1 MIKISITLFFV
12 VSIIFS
18 TIYTPQAIL
27 PTLKEVFDI
36 DIAKTNTLLSGMIF
50 TLMIATPFYILVSN
64 KWQRKKIMI
73 FSTFFL
79 FLAVSIS
86 AVATNFYILLFS
98 RILQGIFIPGITA
111 IMLSYVQ
118 DIYPDKHRGLGMG
131 IYMAATSFGAVI
143 GRLLAGWITSLYS
156 WRIAFATF
164 SFLLLIALIAMIY
177 ALPSVK
183 KSITKKIINKKMIL
197 SYLLDFKILSVLI
210 IPSVVF
216 FSFMAITTFATY
228 YLSKPPFN
236 LSSAQLG
243 NLFLVLLVGVFISP
257 IVGKYSDK
265 IGRVKILFFGIFVL
279 IIGILLSLIQSYIF
293 VVIGIG
299 LVTVGMF
306 SVQSVVPTYLGD
318 LAPNDKTTV
327 AILYQTFF
335 YLGGALGTLLPALVW
350 KNYQYEGVSILSILL
365 LLVGIMPLTFIM
377 KAKSITSSRRG
388 INYPD
393 G

>member
-36 DIAKTNTLLSGMIF
+36 DITKTNTLLSGMIF
-50 TLMIATPFYILVSN
+50 TLMIATPFYILASN

-183 KSITKKIINKKMIL
+183 KSITKKIINKKMIFN
-197 SYLLDFKILSVLI
+197 YLFDFKILSILI

-306 SVQSVVPTYLGD
+306 SVQSVAPTYLGD

-365 LLVGIMPLTFIM
+365 LLVGIMPLTFTM

>member
-1 MIKISITLFFV
+1 MIKISIILFFV

-27 PTLKEVFDI
+27 PTLEKVFDI
-36 DIAKTNTLLSGMIF
+36 SIIETNSLLFGMIF
-50 TLMIATPFYILVSN
+50 TLMIATPFYIIVSN
-64 KWQRKKIMI
+64 HWEKKKIMVYA
-73 FSTFFL
+73 TFFL
-79 FLAVSIS
+79 FIAVAIS
-86 AVATNFYILLFS
+86 AFATNFYVLLFS

-164 SFLLLIALIAMIY
+164 AILLLIALISMIY
-177 ALPSVK
+177 GLPSDK
-183 KSITKKIINKKMIL
+183 KKNIKKKIIMKENIL
-197 SYLLDFKILSVLI
+197 NYISNLQIISILI

-228 YLSKPPFN
+228 HLAKPPFN
-236 LSSAQLG
+236 LSSGELG
-243 NLFLVLLVGVFISP
+243 NLFLVLLIGVFVSP
-257 IVGKYSDK
+257 IAGKYSDT

-279 IIGILLSLIQSYIF
+279 IIGILLSLIQSYLF
-293 VVIGIG
+293 VIIGIG

-318 LAPNDKTTV
+318 LVPNDRATL

-335 YLGGALGTLLPALVW
+335 YFGGALGTLIPALIW
-350 KNYQYEGVSILSILL
+350 KSYYFNGVAIFCISL
-365 LLVGIMPLTFIM
+365 LLVGIIPLTYSIISRKRLLSFIQ
-377 KAKSITSSRRG
+377 A
-388 INYPD
+388 
-393 G
+393 

>member
-50 TLMIATPFYILVSN
+50 TLMIATPFYILASN

-243 NLFLVLLVGVFISP
+243 NLFLVLLVGVFVSP

-306 SVQSVVPTYLGD
+306 SVQSVAPTYLGD

-365 LLVGIMPLTFIM
+365 LLVGIMPLTFTM

>member
-1 MIKISITLFFV
+1 MIKISFTLFFV

-36 DIAKTNTLLSGMIF
+36 DVAQTNTLFSGMIF
-50 TLMIATPFYILVSN
+50 TLMIATPFYILASN

-86 AVATNFYILLFS
+86 ASTTNFYILLFS

-131 IYMAATSFGAVI
+131 IYMASTSFGAVL

-164 SFLLLIALIAMIY
+164 SILLLIALIAMIY
-177 ALPSVK
+177 ALPSAEK
-183 KSITKKIINKKMIL
+183 NITKKIINKKMIL
-197 SYLLDFKILSVLI
+197 NYLLDFQILSVLI
-210 IPSVVF
+210 VSSVVF
-216 FSFMAITTFATY
+216 FSFMSITTFSTY
-228 YLSKPPFN
+228 YLSKSPFN

-243 NLFLVLLVGVFISP
+243 NLFLVLLVGVFVSP

-293 VVIGIG
+293 VVVGIG

-306 SVQSVVPTYLGD
+306 SVQSVAPTYLGD
-318 LAPNDKTTV
+318 LAPNDKPTV

-335 YLGGALGTLLPALVW
+335 YLGGALGTLIPAFIW
-350 KNYQYEGVSILSILL
+350 KNYQYEGVAILSVILL
-365 LLVGIMPLTFIM
+365 LIGITPLTFM
-377 KAKSITSSRRG
+377 VKAKNTTSTWRG
-388 INYPD
+388 IR
-393 G
+393 

>member
-1 MIKISITLFFV
+1 MLKISITLFFV

-36 DIAKTNTLLSGMIF
+36 NVMQTNSLLSGMIF
-50 TLMIATPFYILVSN
+50 TLMIATPFYILASN
-64 KWQRKKIMI
+64 NWQRKKIMA
-73 FSTFFL
+73 FSTFLL
-79 FLAVSIS
+79 FVAVSIS
-86 AVATNFYILLFS
+86 AIATNFYILLFS

-118 DIYPDKHRGLGMG
+118 DIYPKRHRGLGMG

-164 SFLLLIALIAMIY
+164 SILLLIALIVMIY
-177 ALPSVK
+177 ALPSTQ
-183 KSITKKIINKKMIL
+183 KSIIKKVINKKMIFN
-197 SYLLDFKILSVLI
+197 YLFDFKILSILI

-243 NLFLVLLVGVFISP
+243 NLFLVLFVGVFVSP
-257 IVGKYSDK
+257 VVGKYSDK
-265 IGRVKILFFGIFVL
+265 TGRVKILFFGISVL

-306 SVQSVVPTYLGD
+306 SVQSVAPTYLGD
-318 LAPNDKTTV
+318 LALDDKTTV

-335 YLGGALGTLLPALVW
+335 YLGGALGAFVPAFIW
-350 KNYQYEGVSILSILL
+350 KNYQYEGVAILSILL
-365 LLVGIMPLTFIM
+365 LIIGSIPLIF
-377 KAKSITSSRRG
+377 SINTRVK
-388 INYPD
+388 NYNKF
-393 G
+393 